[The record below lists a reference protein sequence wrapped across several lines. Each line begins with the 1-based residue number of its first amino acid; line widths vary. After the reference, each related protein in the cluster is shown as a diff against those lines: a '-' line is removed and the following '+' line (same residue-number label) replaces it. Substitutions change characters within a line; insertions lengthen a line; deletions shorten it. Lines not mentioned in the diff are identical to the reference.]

1 MLLSVSANKD
11 QVTPVHHRI
20 VVTLM
25 VLALASPACT
35 NSADRSFL
43 TLNYQRAAAEHGPD
57 RNPIVVVPGLLGTT
71 LRDTSSDRF
80 IWGGFDNL
88 SVDPKS
94 ATGLRLLALPL
105 TLGSEGRISASD
117 DIEPT
122 WVLER
127 ATVRLLGLPFNL
139 DVYAGILGALGVG
152 GYRDESLGT
161 AGVIDY
167 GDDHFTCFQYPYD
180 WRRDIVESAQRLG
193 AFLDDKRAY
202 IQAEYRDRFG
212 IDNADVRFDLVAH
225 SMGALVARYFLMYG
239 GQDLPADGS
248 LPPLTWAGAEYLE
261 RVVLVAPPNAGS
273 VLTVRNLVE
282 GHALGPFQPTYSA
295 TLLGTYPSTYQLLP
309 RNTAADRCLERHRRA
324 DRQYLFA
331 GALARAGLGPGRSA
345 QRSRARRVAAG
356 SRHPGRPRCGGR
368 SVAEPRL
375 LARAEHLHRALD
387 RPASLPDSVEL
398 MLVVGDNRKTART
411 IGVDRDDGR
420 VRIRDF
426 GDGDGTVL
434 RTSALHD
441 QRRDDNWSPGL
452 TTPLDYDVALF
463 LPDSHTNLT
472 GGATFTDNVLY
483 WLLEDPR
490 TQR

>member
-1 MLLSVSANKD
+1 MLLSVSTNKD
-11 QVTPVHHRI
+11 QVTPIHHRV

-35 NSADRSFL
+35 NSSDRSFL
-43 TLNYQRAAAEHGPD
+43 TLNYQRAAEEHGPD

-122 WVLER
+122 FVLER

-212 IDNADVRFDLVAH
+212 IENADVRFDLVAH

-273 VLTVRNLVE
+273 VLTVRNLVK

-309 RNTAADRCLERHRRA
+309 RNAAQTVVWNDTGEPIGNIYSPELWRELGWGLADPRNDRELAVLLPDLATPADRA
-324 DRQYLFA
+324 A
-331 GALARAGLGPGRSA
+331 
-345 QRSRARRVAAG
+345 VAA
-356 SRHPGRPRCGGR
+356 
-368 SVAEPRL
+368 ALQTRL

-420 VRIRDF
+420 VRIRDY